1 MKLDSLG
8 LNHFVFGSATT
19 HAVAPLSSALS
30 SVHSR
35 AQPPQSSSLMP
46 RFFLY
51 HSPRAFP
58 SFFALMNTP
67 PIPVT
72 LAICFLSL
80 LSKFWSGSRNTELPF
95 QIVPIAETSL
105 IREYFKRHSA
115 RIGTA
120 SRHRGALR
128 RFRPRLFSQN
138 CCRNQRDHQSH
149 RERLDERVQ
158 HIVKRIR
165 VLYFHLLNL

>member
-19 HAVAPLSSALS
+19 QAVAPLSSALS

-51 HSPRAFP
+51 HSPRAF
-58 SFFALMNTP
+58 SSVFALMNTP

-72 LAICFLSL
+72 LAIFPSL
-80 LSKFWSGSRNTELPF
+80 LDKFPSVNRSTELQF
-95 QIVPIAETSL
+95 QIVPSQKLSSSMNASSVT
-105 IREYFKRHSA
+105 A
-115 RIGTA
+115 RAGSA
-120 SRHRGALR
+120 SRYRGGLR
-128 RFRPRLFSQN
+128 RFRPRLSPQH
-138 CCRNQRDHQSH
+138 CCRNQRDHQSD
-149 RERLDERVQ
+149 RERLDKSVQ
-158 HIVKRIR
+158 QLVKRVR
-165 VLYFHLLNL
+165 LRH

>member
-35 AQPPQSSSLMP
+35 AQPPPSSSLMP

-51 HSPRAFP
+51 HSRRGF
-58 SFFALMNTP
+58 SSVFALMNTP

-72 LAICFLSL
+72 LAIFFLSL
-80 LSKFWSGSRNTELPF
+80 LNKFLPGDRNTALQF

-105 IREYFKRHSA
+105 
-115 RIGTA
+115 
-120 SRHRGALR
+120 
-128 RFRPRLFSQN
+128 
-138 CCRNQRDHQSH
+138 
-149 RERLDERVQ
+149 
-158 HIVKRIR
+158 
-165 VLYFHLLNL
+165 

>member
-8 LNHFVFGSATT
+8 LNHFVAGSATI

-46 RFFLY
+46 RCFWY
-51 HSPRAFP
+51 HSRRARS

-72 LAICFLSL
+72 LAIFPSLLNKFLSGN
-80 LSKFWSGSRNTELPF
+80 KNAELQF
-95 QIVPIAETSL
+95 QIVPITKNSL
-105 IREYFKRHSA
+105 IPVFFKRH
-115 RIGTA
+115 G
-120 SRHRGALR
+120 L
-128 RFRPRLFSQN
+128 
-138 CCRNQRDHQSH
+138 
-149 RERLDERVQ
+149 
-158 HIVKRIR
+158 
-165 VLYFHLLNL
+165 

>member
-8 LNHFVFGSATT
+8 LNHFVFGSATA

-35 AQPPQSSSLMP
+35 AQPPQSSSLTP

-51 HSPRAFP
+51 PSPRAFP
-58 SFFALMNTP
+58 SIFALMNTP

-72 LAICFLSL
+72 LAIFSLSL
-80 LSKFWSGSRNTELPF
+80 LNEFLSANRITELPF

-105 IREYFKRHSA
+105 IHEYFKRQSA
-115 RIGTA
+115 GISSA
-120 SRHRGALR
+120 SRHRGGLR
-128 RFRPRLFSQN
+128 RF
-138 CCRNQRDHQSH
+138 
-149 RERLDERVQ
+149 
-158 HIVKRIR
+158 
-165 VLYFHLLNL
+165 